1 MEKLNKLKNLISK
14 EQNKYQKYL
23 DDTPSNTSTQRINI
37 FTQNIINIRL
47 FVVSKLESLRIKI
60 KNDAKSLTILDN
72 EIRQLY
78 EKIYEDMK
86 IMNDTNAISNE
97 SQIDYKKEI
106 TYVNQ
111 LKTVLEQ
118 REKEISSTKEI
129 PKKAKTEIMN
139 KIKKVTITLDDASK
153 ELEKF
158 QKKESSEESNE
169 KIKKE
174 TSKETQHEFQKVR
187 EEILKINTD
196 VNKKIADVNN
206 EITDVNKTI
215 PGQEIELVDMKKETS
230 TALILRD
237 PNIPPPPPSNYNIK
251 KFNPLR
257 GMLGGKKT
265 IKKRKHFSRTRKHKS

>member
-1 MEKLNKLKNLISK
+1 LQGYIEDEPTKTTKERIEIFRKNVINVKLFMI
-14 EQNKYQKYL
+14 
-23 DDTPSNTSTQRINI
+23 
-37 FTQNIINIRL
+37 
-47 FVVSKLESLRIKI
+47 SKLEAIRDKIQKDKVALTELNAVIK
-60 KNDAKSLTILDN
+60 
-72 EIRQLY
+72 ELY
-78 EKIYEDMK
+78 ENVFQDARTL
-86 IMNDTNAISNE
+86 NDNAISNE

-129 PKKAKTEIMN
+129 PKKAKTEIM
-139 KIKKVTITLDDASK
+139 KQIKKVTITLNDASK

-169 KIKKE
+169 KIKKA
-174 TSKETQHEFQKVR
+174 TSKETPHEFQKVR

-196 VNKKIADVNN
+196 VNKKITDVNN

-237 PNIPPPPPSNYNIK
+237 PNIPPPPPPPSNSFLNNYSNIP
-251 KFNPLR
+251 KFNAFR
-257 GMLGGKKT
+257 GMMRGGKKT